1 MKKNTN
7 DSWSSTRVLFVAPT
21 LGAAAEKSA
30 FFRVDG
36 HVQATVPDHRRHAG
50 MVTGHR
56 PWSPPIT

>member
-1 MKKNTN
+1 MKKITN
-7 DSWSSTRVLFVAPT
+7 DYWSSTRVIFVAPT

-36 HVQATVPDHRRHAG
+36 HTQVQSPITGASAG